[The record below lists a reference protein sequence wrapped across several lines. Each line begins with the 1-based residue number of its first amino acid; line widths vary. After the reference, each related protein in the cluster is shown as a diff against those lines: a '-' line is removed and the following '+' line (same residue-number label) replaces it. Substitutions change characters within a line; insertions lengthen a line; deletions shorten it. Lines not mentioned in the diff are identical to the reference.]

1 VTYQF
6 DPGRNHIL
14 VSVRITGPTKV
25 AITRMALDTGATRT
39 SLDQEIAAELGYGV
53 DSSTETVRV
62 ATGSQF
68 ESVPV
73 IGVERIEALGNH
85 KENLP
90 ILSKSLP
97 TGLPIDGL
105 LGLDF
110 FRNHRLTIDFRE
122 GLITLD

>member
-1 VTYQF
+1 MTYQF

-14 VSVRITGPTKV
+14 VSVRITGPVKV
-25 AITRMALDTGATRT
+25 AMARMALDTGATRT
-39 SLDQEIAAELGYGV
+39 SLDQEIAAELGYRV

-62 ATGSQF
+62 ATGSQY
-68 ESVPV
+68 ETVPV
-73 IGVERIEALGNH
+73 IGVERIEALGNQ

-90 ILSKSLP
+90 ILCKSLP
-97 TGLPIDGL
+97 AGLPIDGL

-110 FRNHRLTIDFRE
+110 FRNQRLTIDFRE